1 MRTHFIDRFARRVIA
16 SPSAIAVALLLAA
29 TSPLAAQGRWKEIGR
44 TTSNNPVF
52 IDPSSVRTKEGIVT
66 ARLQV
71 KFVEPVKTPK
81 GNWMLSRHVAMF
93 NCAKKIVAAKS
104 TYYYGDA
111 AARKVVDSSVAKI
124 PGFGSPIGGSMTQIA
139 MDYVCKNH

>member
-1 MRTHFIDRFARRVIA
+1 MRANL
-16 SPSAIAVALLLAA
+16 SLALLPLAFLAA
-29 TSPLAAQGRWKEIGR
+29 AAPLAAQGRWKEIGK

-52 IDPSSVRTKEGIVT
+52 VDPSSVKTKDGIVT
-66 ARLQV
+66 ARIQV

-81 GNWMLSRHVAMF
+81 GEWRLSRHVAMF
-93 NCAKKIVAAKS
+93 DCAKRTVAAKS
-104 TYYYGDA
+104 TYYYGDL

-139 MDYVCKNH
+139 LDYVCRK